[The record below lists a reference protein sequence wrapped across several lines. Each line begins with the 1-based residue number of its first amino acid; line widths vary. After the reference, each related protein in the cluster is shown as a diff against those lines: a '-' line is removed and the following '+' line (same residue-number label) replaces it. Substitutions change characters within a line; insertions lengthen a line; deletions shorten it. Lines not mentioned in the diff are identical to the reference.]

1 MQPIDVIGVGV
12 MSFMGGAIAGTAAA
26 LRRRVSEQACHDRR
40 TGCQAAFTI
49 ALDDIKQR
57 LARIE
62 AKLDRLNGGGG

>member
-12 MSFMGGAIAGTAAA
+12 MSFMGGAIAGTVAA
-26 LRRRVSEQACHDRR
+26 LRRRVSEQSCHDRR
-40 TGCQAAFTI
+40 AGCQAASTI